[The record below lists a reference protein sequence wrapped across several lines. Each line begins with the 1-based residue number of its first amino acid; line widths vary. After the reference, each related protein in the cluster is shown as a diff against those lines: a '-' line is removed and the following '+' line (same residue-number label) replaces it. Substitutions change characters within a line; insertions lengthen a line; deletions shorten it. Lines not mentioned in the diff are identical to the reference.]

1 MKRILLLF
9 CALVYA
15 CSIQARVPLQLP
27 KVVQPV
33 FKKDTLNIV
42 DFGAVGDG
50 ITLNTD
56 AINKAITL
64 CNKKGGGVVLIPN
77 GLWLSGPVTLKS
89 NVNLSLDR
97 AATLL
102 FSKDRNLYPIVE
114 GNWEGIPQM
123 RMQSPLSANGQ
134 VNIAI
139 TGKGTI
145 DGNGDG
151 WRAVK
156 KYQLPDAEWDK
167 MVAAGGVLS
176 DNKET
181 WYPTEQFKKAA
192 AMKNP
197 GAISPEKDAAFF
209 ESIRDFLRPNLLVLT
224 RCKKILI
231 DGVTFQNSAAWC
243 LHPLM
248 SEQLT
253 IRNIFIKNP
262 SYAHNGDAI
271 DVESCK
277 NVLIEKSVFDVGDDA
292 LCMKSGRDEEGR
304 KRAMPTENVTIRECR
319 VYAAHGG
326 FVVGSEMSGGVKN
339 INVTNCTFMGTDI
352 GLRFKSTRG
361 RGGVVE
367 NIFIDN
373 IFMKDIRAEAILLD
387 MYYMAV
393 DPILQAGDKKTA
405 AKVEIIPFDETTP
418 VFRNIHIQHV
428 YCNGS
433 EKAIFVRGLPEKQ
446 ISDISMQHM
455 VLKAKKGIDL
465 QEADGLK
472 FEDIKLVTA
481 ETNPLVSILNSK
493 QVLFEKIQSEVP
505 VELFFSVNGEKS
517 SGIRVM
523 NSSSTNVKQK
533 VIYEA
538 GANAGCLTW

>member
-1 MKRILLLF
+1 
-9 CALVYA
+9 
-15 CSIQARVPLQLP
+15 
-27 KVVQPV
+27 VVQPV
-33 FKKDTLNIV
+33 FKKDTLNIL

-50 ITLNTD
+50 VTLNTE
-56 AINKAITL
+56 AINKAIRQ

-77 GLWLSGPVTLKS
+77 GLWLSGPITLKS

-102 FSKDRNLYPIVE
+102 FSKDRSLYPIVE

-123 RMQSPLSANGQ
+123 RMQSPISASGQ

-156 KYQLPDAEWDK
+156 KYQLPDDEWNK

-197 GAISPEKDAAFF
+197 GAISPEKDAAFY
-209 ESIRDFLRPNLLVLT
+209 ESIREFLRPNLVVLT
-224 RCKKILI
+224 RCKNILI

-292 LCMKSGRDEEGR
+292 LCMKSGRDEAGR

-405 AKVEIIPFDETTP
+405 AKPEIIPFDETTP
-418 VFRNIHIQHV
+418 VFWNIHIQHV
-428 YCNGS
+428 YCNGA

-446 ISDISMQHM
+446 ISDITMQHM

-465 QEADGLK
+465 QEASRIR
-472 FEDIKLVTA
+472 FNDIKLETA
-481 ETNPLVSILNSK
+481 DTNPLITILNS
-493 QVLFEKIQSEVP
+493 EEVEFNKTHSAMP
-505 VELFFSVNGEKS
+505 AELFFLVKGEKS
-517 SGIRVM
+517 SAIKVV
-523 NSSSTNVKQK
+523 NCTSTNVKEK
-533 VIYEA
+533 VVFDPS
-538 GANAGCLTW
+538 ANTGSLKW